1 MTKLQA
7 LHNNAAR
14 LILVFSLLASYERCI
29 WEALS
34 VEVIHVHLVVFITK
48 AYNRSSQENM
58 SSMQRRAA
66 GSYVHRHEM
75 LMCEHS
81 FPLFPYDPVVPPS
94 LRSRRRKG

>member
-34 VEVIHVHLVVFITK
+34 VEVIHEHLVVFIK
-48 AYNRSSQENM
+48 M
-58 SSMQRRAA
+58 ILQRLIIGPLRKICRACKDVQQ
-66 GSYVHRHEM
+66 GV
-75 LMCEHS
+75 MCIGM
-81 FPLFPYDPVVPPS
+81 
-94 LRSRRRKG
+94 RC

>member
-1 MTKLQA
+1 
-7 LHNNAAR
+7 
-14 LILVFSLLASYERCI
+14 
-29 WEALS
+29 
-34 VEVIHVHLVVFITK
+34 
-48 AYNRSSQENM
+48 M

-81 FPLFPYDPVVPPS
+81 FSLFPYDPVVPPS